1 MSGPAPLQGQEK
13 FGPGDAI
20 VSIDGDPVLLGE
32 LNYLLTTNL
41 RVKDLSVVPINV
53 QQASSALLVK
63 RHLAMKSLRQDG
75 GEGLQRILD
84 GEWSSF
90 VNEIRGKGETLE
102 SFCRQKL
109 SNEDSVRKSHD
120 WDVAWRVYLK
130 SKMTDANLRRF
141 YQRDPEK
148 YASAAWKVSHIF
160 LPIDD
165 DNADAKAIAE
175 QRMERIVAELAGEA
189 DQASRLASRFKELA
203 ISESDGATA
212 KQGGAIGWVSKAGD
226 LPASVMDAIRET
238 PAGSMTKSVE
248 SPLGLHLALVHEK
261 STQEIP
267 FDQITDLGPLRRD
280 AAEALFAA
288 LVARNANSR
297 IIWYLK
303 QLRPPT
309 E

>member
-1 MSGPAPLQGQEK
+1 MTRSSNTFPTFGAFIRRISACAVLLVACAIFRSPSLQGQEK

-41 RVKDLSVVPINV
+41 RVKDLSAVPINV

-84 GEWSSF
+84 GEWGSF
-90 VNEIRGKGETLE
+90 LNEIRGKGETLE

-160 LPIDD
+160 LPVDD

-212 KQGGAIGWVSKAGD
+212 KA
-226 LPASVMDAIRET
+226 RRCHR
-238 PAGSMTKSVE
+238 
-248 SPLGLHLALVHEK
+248 LGLQGWRPARKRHGRD
-261 STQEIP
+261 P
-267 FDQITDLGPLRRD
+267 RD
-280 AAEALFAA
+280 ACGKHYQIRRKPARIAPRLGSRKVDSGNPFRPDHRPGAA
-288 LVARNANSR
+288 AS
-297 IIWYLK
+297 
-303 QLRPPT
+303 
-309 E
+309 